1 VPAILTV
8 HGGSLLASNEGLII
22 AFVKVETQA
31 LGEEEMVVAGVEVMV
46 RISVDVGVS
55 TLDEELGFSE
65 LAEVETDVE
74 LELEGVAV
82 LMALGTQDV
91 TSAPICLGTSE
102 MLGTKPDGQAKIDEL
117 VVGTTVDDAELDCD
131 VLEDDVELDCDV
143 LEDDTELDCDVLE
156 DDAELD

>member
-1 VPAILTV
+1 VSQVPDILSV
-8 HGGSLLASNEGLII
+8 HGASNPVSNEGFIT
-22 AFVKVETQA
+22 AFVAVGVQA
-31 LGEEEMVVAGVEVMV
+31 LGEEEIVVAGVEVRAGV
-46 RISVDVGVS
+46 SVSVDVGVS

-117 VVGTTVDDAELDCD
+117 VVGTTVDDAELD
-131 VLEDDVELDCDV
+131 
-143 LEDDTELDCDVLE
+143 
-156 DDAELD
+156 